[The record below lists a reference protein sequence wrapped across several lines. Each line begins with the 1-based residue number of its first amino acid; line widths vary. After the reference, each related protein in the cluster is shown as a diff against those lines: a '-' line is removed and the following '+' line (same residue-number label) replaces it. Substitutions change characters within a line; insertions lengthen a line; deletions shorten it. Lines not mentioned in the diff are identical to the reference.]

1 MSPQGPGAPPPP
13 IASSQPNAPLARSN
27 PFEPPPVGS
36 YGGAPGTTRYAPPT
50 SSEAIGALVCGL
62 LGWACLPM
70 GFIGLWLGYR
80 ARKAIQESNGQLG
93 GDGIALAGMI
103 VGAITGGIGLLILLL
118 YFGAIVVALGVTRF
132 K

>member
-1 MSPQGPGAPPPP
+1 MNPQDPGAPNPPP
-13 IASSQPNAPLARSN
+13 VAPLPPPLQQS

-36 YGGAPGTTRYAPPT
+36 YGGAPGTYRYAPPT

-62 LGWACLPM
+62 LGWACLPL
-70 GFIGLWLGYR
+70 GFVGLWLGFR

-93 GDGIALAGMI
+93 GEGIALAGMI
-103 VGAITGGIGLLILLL
+103 LGGITGGLGVLIFLL
-118 YFGAIVVALGVTRF
+118 YFGAIVVAFSITGF

>member
-1 MSPQGPGAPPPP
+1 VNPQDPGAPKPPP
-13 IASSQPNAPLARSN
+13 TASLPPALQQS

-36 YGGAPGTTRYAPPT
+36 YGGPPGVYRYAPPT

-62 LGWACLPM
+62 LGWACLPL
-70 GFIGLWLGYR
+70 GFVGLWLGFR

-93 GDGIALAGMI
+93 GEGLALAGMI
-103 VGAITGGIGLLILLL
+103 LGGITGGLGILIFLL
-118 YFGAIVVALGVTRF
+118 YFGAMVVAFGVTGF